1 MLRNSFL
8 IDTSK
13 KVYECQQSY
22 SHMCASK
29 KGRQM
34 NNSYLIG
41 WKKLL
46 TVFIL
51 FPWILAYFMEYF
63 FPFAESCI
71 CYQRNEEIK
80 NLYGKTKPLKHNWVR
95 FYFAIWKINILAIY
109 DSLQLEKLFEY
120 QLNIITISNIHKSE
134 RK

>member
-1 MLRNSFL
+1 MN
-8 IDTSK
+8 
-13 KVYECQQSY
+13 ECQQSY

-63 FPFAESCI
+63 FLFVESCI

-95 FYFAIWKINILAIY
+95 IHFAIWKINILAIY
-109 DSLQLEKLFEY
+109 DSLKLESF
-120 QLNIITISNIHKSE
+120 LNINRISLPFLIFINKKESWFFAYNSIYP
-134 RK
+134 